1 MKKSIAKAPAS
12 SSAFLKNEGGNVTII
27 FGFAF
32 VPLMLLVGATADYS
46 RFTVARSSL
55 QEATDAAVL
64 SVASKM
70 TSSTALADAKK
81 QAQVYLN
88 AQPKNAGA
96 TITSAAINN
105 NGKEF
110 CASSTS
116 TVPMTFMQLAKV
128 SSLSANTTSCASLA
142 GGVDPNTTYEI
153 AFVLDNSGS
162 MSESAGSTT
171 KISGLKTAANSFV
184 NTMFSNVSSGKLQMS
199 VTPFNAAVVAVD
211 PTTFDRVNFA
221 PWVDA
226 GGNSS
231 QHWTVFGDAGAG
243 NSSKDGQASYISNAK
258 ADALANGFK
267 NRFDII
273 AKLKSVR
280 SSWDWNGCFEP
291 LPYPMDVNDTV
302 PSTSNPDTLLVP
314 YLAPDE
320 PSTNKYLDSYLNDD
334 STSCPATGD
343 AWRELTKACKYK
355 NPSINSWSTSPDG
368 VCPSQPSQML
378 LQLTASQSAL
388 TNKING
394 LQAGGTTNLHEG
406 FMWGWRTLSPN
417 APFAAGR
424 AYNTANNRKIMVFM
438 TDGFNNWQSNP
449 GSAGGS
455 QYEAPGYY
463 SLNGAVNKH
472 LPDGSNTNG
481 NGVNYQVNYQTALA
495 VAGPNSNTDYH
506 DISRAAQD
514 ELTLEA
520 CTNAK
525 AQGIEIF
532 TIGFSVPIDP
542 IDKEGLALLQ
552 NCATDPS
559 HYFLS
564 TNATELNTA
573 FSTIGSGLGHLRLS
587 Q

>member
-1 MKKSIAKAPAS
+1 MKMRIAKAPAS

-70 TSSTALADAKK
+70 TSSTAVADAQK

-88 AQPKNAGA
+88 AQPKSAGA
-96 TITSAAINN
+96 TITTAAISN
-105 NGKEF
+105 NGMQF

-128 SSLSANTTSCASLA
+128 SSLSPHATACANLA

-162 MSESAGSTT
+162 MTESAGSAT
-171 KISGLKTAANSFV
+171 KISSLQTAANSFV
-184 NTMFSNVSSGKLQMS
+184 STMFSKVSSGKLQMS

-211 PTTFDRVNFA
+211 PTTFDRTSTS
-221 PWVDA
+221 WLDT
-226 GGNSS
+226 GGDSS
-231 QHWTVFGDAGAG
+231 QHWTVFGDAGSG

-267 NRFDII
+267 NRFDIV
-273 AKLKSVR
+273 AKLKSMR
-280 SSWDWNGCFEP
+280 SAWDWNGCFEP
-291 LPYPMDVNDTV
+291 LPYPLDVNDTV
-302 PSTSNPDTLLVP
+302 PTTSNPDTLLVP
-314 YLAPDE
+314 YLSPDE
-320 PSTNKYLDSYLNDD
+320 PSTNKYIDSYLGDD

-343 AWRELTKACKYK
+343 PWRELTKTCKYK
-355 NPSINSWSTSPDG
+355 NPTTPSNSRSPDG
-368 VCPSQPSQML
+368 VCPSQTTQTL

-388 TNKING
+388 TSKINS

-417 APFAAGR
+417 APFAGGR
-424 AYNTANNRKIMVFM
+424 PYNTANNRKIMVFM

-449 GSAGGS
+449 GTVGAS

-463 SLNGAVNKH
+463 SLNGAVNKR
-472 LPDGSNTNG
+472 LPDGSNSNG
-481 NGVNYQVNYQTALA
+481 DHVNYQTALA
-495 VAGPNSNTDYH
+495 VAGPNSNVDYH
-506 DISRAAQD
+506 NTSRSAQD

-542 IDKEGLALLQ
+542 IDAEGLALLQ

-564 TNATELNTA
+564 TNASELNTA